1 MYTSPANNGTEASIV
16 WRVAF
21 QKCGGKLYIH
31 HMNLHLLDSGLVA
44 LQELRNVYRRTKIQ
58 PPYSCWD
65 RTCFFW
71 KPIVEVATLS
81 TNSTHDLERQK
92 GTRQVFVTHRQEDVE
107 LTAAFHDPQ
116 LLETAQDFVKA
127 NTRFSINNTSPSMG
141 KDVLLIGL
149 RMNWISVFVL
159 VFLNI
164 VVCLGS
170 GIIVG
175 YVTRRVDLG
184 VAVTSGVAAVVACI
198 QAVLVLL
205 YK

>member
-1 MYTSPANNGTEASIV
+1 
-16 WRVAF
+16 
-21 QKCGGKLYIH
+21 
-31 HMNLHLLDSGLVA
+31 
-44 LQELRNVYRRTKIQ
+44 
-58 PPYSCWD
+58 
-65 RTCFFW
+65 
-71 KPIVEVATLS
+71 
-81 TNSTHDLERQK
+81 
-92 GTRQVFVTHRQEDVE
+92 
-107 LTAAFHDPQ
+107 
-116 LLETAQDFVKA
+116 
-127 NTRFSINNTSPSMG
+127 MG